1 VSKSVVVD
9 FIEERP
15 YVDFVS
21 DVHLFHRLQGVTADG
36 PDLEEV
42 VGSRAIS
49 ILVSVPAKQ
58 HGVRAI
64 HPDEKLVPEHC
75 ACAPVG
81 T

>member
-1 VSKSVVVD
+1 VLVNFV
-9 FIEERP
+9 EERA

-21 DVHLFHRLQGVTADG
+21 DVHLFHRLPGATADG

-49 ILVSVPAKQ
+49 ILASVPPGQ
-58 HGVRAI
+58 HGIHPI
-64 HPDEKLVPEHC
+64 HPDEVVVVPEHC
-75 ACAPVG
+75 ACAPAV